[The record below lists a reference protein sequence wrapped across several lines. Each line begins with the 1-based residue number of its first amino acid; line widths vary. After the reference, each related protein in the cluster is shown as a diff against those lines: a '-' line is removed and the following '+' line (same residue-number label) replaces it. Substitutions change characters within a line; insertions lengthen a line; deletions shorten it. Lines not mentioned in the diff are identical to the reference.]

1 MEHLDGPG
9 MGEFM
14 APRTGHVDWISIM
27 FKLQDM
33 RNTKKIKWLMY
44 IGFGVIIISFVFFYG
59 WQNDPRGSNEPI
71 PLAKLGNRTIYQT
84 DLARPRESL
93 INQKISRLDANTG
106 RFLGRNRNQLNQLY
120 DFEEVVEEAANL
132 ILLDSHSKSV
142 GLDLSREKLAEDFRN
157 IPGLAGANIT
167 WKQLDQQL
175 QGRITSL
182 SRNLKASLAHA
193 SLFEVWQEYL
203 LANEELTLDIA
214 AYPSAN
220 YEAQVVT
227 NNDQLEDY
235 LNKNPGEFHV
245 SDQRRYQF
253 VKLTRDDMLD
263 ALKISNEQL
272 QAFYEQNQSDYV
284 LEAAIKTEDIVMP
297 ASDDRSSTQAASILS
312 DARNDGRLTS
322 GTWYDLAAELNTE
335 NPGLRFFPGST
346 GWMEEDSQSR
356 PPTYIQTVHSLSDDE
371 ISSPIITNQGVY
383 IARITERRPGGTQL
397 MEDVRF
403 EVERDYK
410 NSKIDELFDDHYQS
424 WKDELENIR
433 GSKGSLRDF
442 SNAVM
447 VDDQLTTLVDRTQYF
462 LREIGSDF
470 SDDSE
475 YFEML
480 ELEEI
485 SDVIRKGNLLVVLQI
500 IQEVD
505 EHDPPLE
512 QIRPEV
518 ETAVKRERAHD
529 LAQAAAEQA
538 HNLVSEGADFM
549 NSLADA
555 PREPFTTDSFKR
567 TQAVPRLNYPLIGF
581 NEATLNLGAET
592 TGILPY
598 GYDKDKPIGYAVW
611 KVVTLKEPDK
621 DNFRAER
628 TSFVASYL
636 ALQQN
641 AIIGEWLKDMRE
653 KDKYSL
659 VDRTD

>member
-1 MEHLDGPG
+1 
-9 MGEFM
+9 
-14 APRTGHVDWISIM
+14 M

-71 PLAKLGNRTIYQT
+71 PVAMLGNQTIYQT
-84 DLARPRESL
+84 DLDRPRESL
-93 INQKISRLDANTG
+93 IRQKISRLDANTS
-106 RFLGRNRNQLNQLY
+106 RFLGRHRNQLNQLY
-120 DFEEVVEEAANL
+120 DFDEVIEEAANL

-167 WKQLDQQL
+167 WRQLEQQL

-214 AYPSAN
+214 AYPSTS

-227 NNDQLEDY
+227 NDDQLEDY
-235 LNKNPGEFHV
+235 LNNNPGEFHV

-253 VKLTRDDMLD
+253 VKLTRDDMLE
-263 ALKISNEQL
+263 ALNISNEQL
-272 QAFYEQNQSDYV
+272 QVFYEQNQSDYV
-284 LEAAIKTEDIVMP
+284 LEAAIKTEEIVMP
-297 ASDDRSSTQAASILS
+297 ASDDRSSTQAADVFIN
-312 DARNDGRLTS
+312 ARNDGRLTS
-322 GTWYDLAAELNTE
+322 GTWYNLAAELNTE
-335 NPGLRFFPGST
+335 NPELRFFPSST
-346 GWMEEDSQSR
+346 GWIEEDSQNR
-356 PPTYIQTVHSLSDDE
+356 PPTYIRTVHSLSDDE
-371 ISSPIITNQGVY
+371 VSSPIITNQGVY
-383 IARITERRPGGTQL
+383 IARITERRSGGTQL

-410 NSKIDELFDDHYQS
+410 NSRIDDLFDDHYQT
-424 WKDELENIR
+424 WMDELENIR
-433 GSKGSLRDF
+433 ASKGSLHDF
-442 SNAVM
+442 SEAVM

-462 LREIGSDF
+462 LR
-470 SDDSE
+470 DSE

-485 SDVIRKGNLLVVLQI
+485 SGVIRKGNLLVVLQI

-512 QIRPEV
+512 QIRSGV
-518 ETAVKRERAHD
+518 EAAVKRERARN

-538 HNLVSEGADFM
+538 YNLISEGANFM
-549 NSLADA
+549 ETLADA
-555 PREPFTTDSFKR
+555 PREPFTADSFKR

-581 NEATLNLGAET
+581 NEATLSLGAET
-592 TGILPY
+592 TGVLPY

-611 KVVTLKEPDK
+611 KVASLKEPNKED
-621 DNFRAER
+621 FRAER

-641 AIIGEWLKDMRE
+641 AIIGEWLKDLRTSG
-653 KDKYSL
+653 KYSL
-659 VDRTD
+659 VDYTN